1 MEPTPRLTLC
11 LAMDLKGSTASGL
24 KLSTRKLDR
33 FNLALVNQLSPYL
46 RSVQLDHALVKFT
59 GDGWLVMS
67 DEQEDAPRLCC
78 LAMIMA
84 RRFAKDMAL
93 ETGFSADNVPAMRL
107 ALCWGRDLPVT
118 LHGGQRDFVGGSV
131 RHAVRACQLCED
143 NEILIDETVR
153 TWITHDFVTI
163 RCDSDARLEKHPNA
177 KMEEE
182 LVLHTLEE
190 LKLESADDR
199 DAPICYVNALA
210 IIGRPTEAD
219 HLADLISDHLVSEA
233 ATSELG
239 ADDLRHRFN
248 ELLGSTLDHDR
259 AREVFAD
266 LKRAGLKP
274 DVETYNALIEK
285 ADDFTSTSRWLHAM
299 AEDNVRPD
307 LSTFNIAIQK
317 AKTEEEVDQRLL
329 EMSKSAIL
337 PDVETLKLAIARAPS
352 YDTALRWF
360 ESMVRLGARMDKDA
374 YEGLIAKSPNFE
386 TARSWLEQMMEM
398 DLEPGENAF
407 IQAFSK
413 GITHI
418 HADDLL
424 QWYLGLRY
432 HPTHP
437 IKRAIAEYRKAGKVD
452 DALRLSLDY
461 PHTDTA
467 LKTIRRHPER
477 ALNYFRAVVEDDPK
491 HANGAYALGMAML
504 ETGNHVEAAPWLRQ
518 AYQLASPG
526 TRKDELARYLSLL
539 GRVVAT
545 NN

>member
-1 MEPTPRLTLC
+1 
-11 LAMDLKGSTASGL
+11 MDLKGSTSSGL

-84 RRFAKDMAL
+84 KRFAKDMAL
-93 ETGFSADNVPAMRL
+93 ETGFQADNVPAMRL

-131 RHAVRACQLCED
+131 RHAVRACQLCDD

-153 TWITHDFVTI
+153 TWITHDFVTS
-163 RCDSDARLEKHPNA
+163 RCDMDARLNLHPTA

-210 IIGRPTEAD
+210 IIGRANEAD
-219 HLADLISDHLVSEA
+219 HLANLISEHLVSEA
-233 ATSELG
+233 VASQLSEDELRSRWN
-239 ADDLRHRFN
+239 DLLSSN
-248 ELLGSTLDHDR
+248 LDHDR
-259 AREVFAD
+259 ARDVLSD
-266 LKRAGLKP
+266 LMRSGLKP
-274 DVETYNALIEK
+274 NVGTYNALIERG
-285 ADDFTSTSRWLHAM
+285 DDFTSESRWLHAM
-299 AEDNVRPD
+299 IEEGIRPE
-307 LSTFNIAIQK
+307 LTTFNVAIQK
-317 AKTEEEVDQRLL
+317 ARNEDEIEQRLL
-329 EMSKSAIL
+329 EMSKHAIL
-337 PDVETLKLAIARAPS
+337 PDVETLKIVIPKAPS
-352 YDTALRWF
+352 YEAALKWQA
-360 ESMVRLGARMDKDA
+360 SMARLGVRMDQGA
-374 YEGLIAKSPNFE
+374 FEGMIAISPDFE
-386 TARSWLEQMMEM
+386 TAKYWLQEMMAN
-398 DLEPGENAF
+398 DIEPAENAF
-407 IQAFSK
+407 IQTFSK
-413 GITHI
+413 GILHI
-418 HADDLL
+418 SGDDLL
-424 QWYLGLRY
+424 KWYLGLKY

-437 IKRAIAEYRKAGKVD
+437 IKRAIAEYRKAGKVE

-467 LKTIRRHPER
+467 LKTMRQHPEK
-477 ALNYFRAVVEDDPK
+477 ALHYFRSVVEDNPK

-504 ETGNHVEAAPWLRQ
+504 EIGNHEEAAPWLRQ

-545 NN
+545 MN